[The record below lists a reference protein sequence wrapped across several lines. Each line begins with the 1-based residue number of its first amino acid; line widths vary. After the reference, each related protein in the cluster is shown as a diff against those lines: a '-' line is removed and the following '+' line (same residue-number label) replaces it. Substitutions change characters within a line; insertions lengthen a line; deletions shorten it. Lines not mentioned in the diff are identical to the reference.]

1 MSGFC
6 LNMPCSNYPWSKV
19 LPESYS
25 FARIPTPIT
34 ILPRLS
40 ALFNG
45 AEIFIKRDDLTG
57 APLSGNKVRKLDFV
71 LADAIL
77 HQADT
82 LITCG
87 GTQSNH
93 ARATAIL
100 AAQLGMQSILV
111 LRGSSQAVLQANLLL
126 DKLVGAHIR
135 YITPEEYRQVLPLM
149 EQIASEAA
157 KYRGRKPYIIPEG
170 ASNALGSCGY
180 IRAAQ
185 EIRDQQQALGVEFDA
200 IVVPVGS
207 GGTIAGLLM
216 GKRFYGLHADIIG
229 VCVCDTADY
238 FTHKIFEI
246 VAEAKER
253 FGDDFEVDREDIH
266 ILEDYVGAG
275 YAKSMHQEIE
285 VMVQVAQTEGII
297 LDPVYSGKAM
307 TGLLSELHSD
317 RFKDYKKILFVHTG
331 GIFGWF
337 TDFEKTYGIPLLLDR
352 DLGKEV

>member
-1 MSGFC
+1 
-6 LNMPCSNYPWSKV
+6 V
-19 LPESYS
+19 LPESFS
-25 FARIPTPIT
+25 FARIPTPIAT
-34 ILPRLS
+34 LSRLS
-40 ALFNG
+40 AHFNG
-45 AEIFIKRDDLTG
+45 VEIFIKRDDLTG

-71 LADAIL
+71 LSDAASR
-77 HQADT
+77 QADT

-87 GTQSNH
+87 GIQSNH
-93 ARATAIL
+93 ARATAVL

-111 LRGSSQAVLQANLLL
+111 LRGSPQAVPQANLLL

-135 YITPEEYRQVLPLM
+135 YITPDEYRRVLPLM
-149 EQIASEAA
+149 EQIASEEA

-185 EIRDQQQALGVEFDA
+185 EIKDQQQELGVEFDA
-200 IVVPVGS
+200 IVIPVGS

-216 GKRFYGLHADIIG
+216 GKKLYGLRADIIG

-238 FTHKIFEI
+238 FTHKIFDI
-246 VAEAKER
+246 AAEAKER
-253 FGDDFEVDREDIH
+253 FGDDFRIDREDIH

-275 YAKSMHQEIE
+275 YAKSMPQEIE
-285 VMVQVAQTEGII
+285 VMLQVARTEGMI

-307 TGLLSELHSD
+307 SGLLNELRSG
-317 RFKDYKKILFVHTG
+317 RLQDYKKILFIHTG

-352 DLGKEV
+352 DSAKEV

>member
-1 MSGFC
+1 
-6 LNMPCSNYPWSKV
+6 V
-19 LPESYS
+19 
-25 FARIPTPIT
+25 
-34 ILPRLS
+34 
-40 ALFNG
+40 
-45 AEIFIKRDDLTG
+45 EIFIKRDDLTG

-71 LADAIL
+71 LSDAASR
-77 HQADT
+77 QADT

-87 GTQSNH
+87 GIQSNH
-93 ARATAIL
+93 ARATAVL

-111 LRGSSQAVLQANLLL
+111 LRGSPQAVPQANLLL

-135 YITPEEYRQVLPLM
+135 YITPDEYRRVLPLM
-149 EQIASEAA
+149 EQIASEEA

-185 EIRDQQQALGVEFDA
+185 EIKDQQQALGVEFDA
-200 IVVPVGS
+200 IVIPVGS

-216 GKRFYGLHADIIG
+216 GKKLYGLRSDIIG
-229 VCVCDTADY
+229 ICVCDTADY
-238 FTHKIFEI
+238 FTHKIFDI
-246 VAEAKER
+246 AAEARER
-253 FGDDFEVDREDIH
+253 FGNDFRIDREDIH

-275 YAKSMHQEIE
+275 YAKSMPQEIE
-285 VMVQVAQTEGII
+285 VMLQVARTEGII

-307 TGLLSELHSD
+307 NGLLSELRCD
-317 RFKDYKKILFVHTG
+317 RLKEYKKILFIHTG

-352 DLGKEV
+352 DSAKDV